1 MAELVGSAL
10 LSGFLN
16 VLFDRMAT
24 QEVLNFLRGKKVLA
38 KLLDELKI
46 RLLSANKLMNDAEV
60 KQLTDENVK
69 KWVDELKQV
78 LYEADHVMDKVNTE
92 ALRRRIEETDQSGS
106 KASSFFNFM
115 PKSNS
120 AFEIGVKS
128 EVEEILQTLDLL
140 LRQKEEL
147 GLREGVHQNRPQR
160 LPAPL
165 VDACDVYGRDAEKEA
180 IVEMLLSDH
189 DGRCKISVIPI
200 VGMGGMGKTTL
211 AQLVYNDSRVQDH
224 FALKVWVTVSEDFDV
239 FKLTRIIIE
248 AITSHKC
255 DIQDLY
261 QLQNALKTLLMAK
274 RFLFVHD
281 DVWNENYELWDALR
295 SPFNSGADGS
305 KIIVTTRSEIVA
317 SRMGTVPTYSLQM
330 ISEDDCWKLFANH
343 VFENRG
349 SQIHPDLQE
358 MGKEIVKMCKGLPL
372 AIKSI
377 AGVLRS
383 LSSPEEWKGIL
394 ESDVW
399 ELQFQENQK
408 NNILPALWL
417 SYRWLPPHLKRCF
430 AYCSIFPKDYKFREE
445 DREIV
450 VLLWMAEGLLH
461 PERGRRLEDVGKE
474 YLDALIARSFFQR
487 SSSRFGEPTL
497 LMHDL
502 VHDLATRISSES
514 RLLLD
519 DCRDLNGLTSST
531 YLLSYRKE
539 SNVIKFKDLSKTKCL
554 RTLLALPLSYTNMHR
569 SMLTDTVLLELLL
582 GAGGRLRALSLPES
596 AITKLPDSI
605 GNMKHLR
612 YLDLSGTK
620 VKDIPSS
627 ICTLYNLQTLL
638 LSHCK
643 EITQL
648 PTSTCCLINLRH
660 LVIKGTRL
668 KEMPPQMCKL
678 INLQTL
684 SDFVLG
690 ENGGSRIKELGELQS
705 LHGTLCIS
713 GLENV
718 VDVGDVIQA
727 DLKNEEWL
735 TELILKWNYG
745 EIDDSTKERQVLDAL
760 KPHGKLKKLKI
771 SGYRGTIFPDW
782 VAHKSFS
789 DLIQVSLI
797 ECQRCCLLQSFG
809 QLPSLRKLEI
819 RYMNGLESIGD
830 EFCGTS
836 LTKPFPSLESLRI
849 RSMDLLENWSFAGVE
864 QGGERFP
871 RLKEIYLDDCEKL
884 KVGLPAGCFPS
895 LETIEISRCEEMVSV
910 FPISQAEIDS
920 AYPSLERINLM
931 FCSRL
936 ESFSRMGLPSNLK
949 SLDISGCPMLIAD
962 RMNWDLQRLSSLQSL
977 RLGGCEFEESVDSFP
992 EEELLPSTLT
1002 SLNIY
1007 NWERLKALN
1016 GKGFQQLTSLRGLE
1030 IGWCKELESLPEEGL
1045 PLSLTSLSIREC
1057 PLLKERCQRG
1067 TGDDWPK
1074 IQHIPYKSI
1083 HSKKLRLVGCHEL
1096 RWPLLTVRGITLGLL
1111 SQQLIPIRTVP
1122 PKVTNLPTVMAL
1134 RSIRSTPVTPRR
1146 TTATTDHVS
1155 TDLPLIS
1162 AFQMLRFHQRWRKA
1176 GQVIK
1181 LSLIFPYR
1189 HISLLQGHKLQ
1200 CLLIP
1205 IALREVLFI
1214 EQNLKLFP
1222 SHFHNIKSSF
1232 YLLPPVACLAFH
1244 FVHREL
1250 YPIFLRHSH
1259 SIQVL
1264 NYGVKPELHFLG
1276 SSLTIECGDGCTSKL
1291 PEVTL
1296 LPVLGRSLILS
1307 SSGHVLESGIH
1318 GVHELLIRWRRVVN
1332 RPTMRRHLL

>member
-24 QEVLNFLRGKKVLA
+24 QEVLNFFRGKEVLA

-46 RLLSANKLMNDAEV
+46 RLLSANKLMNDAEL

-92 ALRRRIEETDQSGS
+92 ALRRRIEESDQSGS

-128 EVEEILQTLDLL
+128 EVEEILRRLDLL

-180 IVEMLLSDH
+180 IVEMLLLDH
-189 DGRCKISVIPI
+189 DGGCKISVIPI

-248 AITSHKC
+248 AITSQKC

-261 QLQNALKTLLMAK
+261 QLQNALKTLLMGK

-281 DVWNENYELWDALR
+281 DVWNEKYELWDALR
-295 SPFNSGADGS
+295 SPFNSGAYGS

-317 SRMGTVPTYSLQM
+317 SRMGTVPAYSLAI

-349 SQIHPDLQE
+349 SQVHPDLQE
-358 MGKEIVKMCKGLPL
+358 MGKEIVKKCKGLPL

-383 LSSPEEWKGIL
+383 SSSPEEWKGIL

-408 NNILPALWL
+408 NNILPALRL
-417 SYRWLPPHLKRCF
+417 SYQWLPPHLKRCF
-430 AYCSIFPKDYKFREE
+430 AYCSIFTKDYEFHEK
-445 DREIV
+445 DREILV
-450 VLLWMAEGLLH
+450 MLWMAEGLLQ

-474 YLDALIARSFFQR
+474 YLDVLIARSFFQR
-487 SSSRFGEPTL
+487 SNNWFGEPTL

-502 VHDLATRISSES
+502 VHDLAMRISGES
-514 RLLLD
+514 CLMLNDCHDLD
-519 DCRDLNGLTSST
+519 GLTRNT
-531 YLLSYRKE
+531 CHLSYRKE
-539 SNVIKFKDLSKTKCL
+539 SNVMMKLEALSKTKCL
-554 RTLLALPLSYTNMHR
+554 RTLLALPLSYTYVRR

-582 GAGGRLRALSLPES
+582 GAGGRLRALSLSES

-612 YLDLSGTK
+612 YLNLSRTN
-620 VKDIPSS
+620 VKEIPSS
-627 ICTLYNLQTLL
+627 MCTLYNLQTLFL
-638 LSHCK
+638 LYCK
-643 EITQL
+643 KITEL
-648 PTSTCCLINLRH
+648 PTSMCCLINLRH
-660 LVIKGTRL
+660 LVIGGTRL

-678 INLQTL
+678 KNLQSL

-705 LHGTLCIS
+705 LRGNLCIS

-718 VDVGDVIQA
+718 GDVGDVIQA
-727 DLKNEEWL
+727 DLKNKEHL
-735 TELILKWNYG
+735 TELILEWKYG

-789 DLIQVSLI
+789 NLVEVSLI
-797 ECQRCCLLQSFG
+797 HCERCCLLPSFG
-809 QLPSLRKLEI
+809 QLPSLRELEI
-819 RYMNGLESIGD
+819 ECMNGLESIGD

-836 LTKPFPSLESLRI
+836 LTKPFPSLESLTI
-849 RSMDLLENWSFAGVE
+849 SHMDLLENWSFAGVE
-864 QGGERFP
+864 QGGELFP
-871 RLKEIYLDDCEKL
+871 RLKKIYLLDCKKL

-895 LETIEISRCEEMVSV
+895 LETIQIYTCVEMASL
-910 FPISQAEIDS
+910 FPTLSQVEIDS
-920 AYPSLERINLM
+920 AYPSLESIDLVD
-931 FCSRL
+931 CPRL
-936 ESFSRMGLPSNLK
+936 EYF
-949 SLDISGCPMLIAD
+949 
-962 RMNWDLQRLSSLQSL
+962 
-977 RLGGCEFEESVDSFP
+977 
-992 EEELLPSTLT
+992 
-1002 SLNIY
+1002 
-1007 NWERLKALN
+1007 
-1016 GKGFQQLTSLRGLE
+1016 KG
-1030 IGWCKELESLPEEGL
+1030 
-1045 PLSLTSLSIREC
+1045 
-1057 PLLKERCQRG
+1057 
-1067 TGDDWPK
+1067 
-1074 IQHIPYKSI
+1074 
-1083 HSKKLRLVGCHEL
+1083 
-1096 RWPLLTVRGITLGLL
+1096 
-1111 SQQLIPIRTVP
+1111 
-1122 PKVTNLPTVMAL
+1122 
-1134 RSIRSTPVTPRR
+1134 
-1146 TTATTDHVS
+1146 TTY
-1155 TDLPLIS
+1155 
-1162 AFQMLRFHQRWRKA
+1162 Q
-1176 GQVIK
+1176 
-1181 LSLIFPYR
+1181 
-1189 HISLLQGHKLQ
+1189 
-1200 CLLIP
+1200 
-1205 IALREVLFI
+1205 
-1214 EQNLKLFP
+1214 
-1222 SHFHNIKSSF
+1222 
-1232 YLLPPVACLAFH
+1232 
-1244 FVHREL
+1244 
-1250 YPIFLRHSH
+1250 
-1259 SIQVL
+1259 
-1264 NYGVKPELHFLG
+1264 
-1276 SSLTIECGDGCTSKL
+1276 
-1291 PEVTL
+1291 
-1296 LPVLGRSLILS
+1296 
-1307 SSGHVLESGIH
+1307 
-1318 GVHELLIRWRRVVN
+1318 
-1332 RPTMRRHLL
+1332 